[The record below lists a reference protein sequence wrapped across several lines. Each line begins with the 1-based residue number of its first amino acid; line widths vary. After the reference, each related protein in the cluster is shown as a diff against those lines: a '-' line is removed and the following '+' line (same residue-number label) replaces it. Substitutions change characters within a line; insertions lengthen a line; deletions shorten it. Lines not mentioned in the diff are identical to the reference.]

1 MSANHSPAL
10 PLAAKKTT
18 IITAAAKKRLRDYFI
33 AAQWSLNRNLD
44 TGQKFLVS
52 DVGRIASELGLKRT
66 QVSRQLLRYKE
77 EKYGNTQIKLIL
89 DGNQLEEK
97 MWQGLSMT
105 SIEFITTSLE
115 RIYKKDS
122 SSCRDF
128 LNFPRQL
135 NDFPPA
141 ARTIVTHIAGTPDD
155 DGCKLLS
162 SLTEY

>member
-66 QVSRQLLRYKE
+66 QVSHQQLQYKE
-77 EKYGNTQIKLIL
+77 EKYGNTRIKLIL
-89 DGNQLEEK
+89 EG
-97 MWQGLSMT
+97 G
-105 SIEFITTSLE
+105 
-115 RIYKKDS
+115 
-122 SSCRDF
+122 
-128 LNFPRQL
+128 
-135 NDFPPA
+135 
-141 ARTIVTHIAGTPDD
+141 
-155 DGCKLLS
+155 
-162 SLTEY
+162 